1 MNCVT
6 QTFNASDQRPAV
18 EPTAESTSQTISQ
31 PLLYESHMHT
41 PLCKHAVGEPE
52 EYAEQAEKRGL
63 KGIIVTCHNPLP
75 HGISSGVRMHP
86 DQFPEYLALVER
98 ARQEW
103 EGRVDVRLGLE
114 ADYLPGLEGFLAEQ
128 LASAQFSHVL
138 GSVHCMLKEYR
149 SRYDDG
155 DPVHFQE
162 TYFNHLAQ
170 AAETGLFD
178 TLSHPD
184 LVKNIYPHDWDVE
197 RAMPFIEKALDRIA
211 AAGVAMEL
219 NTSGELKT
227 ISEMNPGPEI
237 LRAMAERGIPVV
249 IGADAHV
256 PERVAD
262 RFEKAMN
269 VLESVGYSEI
279 NFFLNRDRQTVSIS
293 AARASLR

>member
-1 MNCVT
+1 MKVV
-6 QTFNASDQRPAV
+6 S
-18 EPTAESTSQTISQ
+18 EISEQ
-31 PLLYESHMHT
+31 PILYESHMHT

-52 EYAEQAEKRGL
+52 EYAARAFERGL

-75 HGISSGVRMHP
+75 HGISSGVRMNQE
-86 DQFPEYLALVER
+86 QFPDYVALVER

-103 EGRVDVRLGLE
+103 QGQIDVRLGLE
-114 ADYLPGLEGFLAEQ
+114 ADYMPGLEKFLKEQ
-128 LASAQFSHVL
+128 LTSAEFHHVL

-149 SRYDDG
+149 KRYDNG
-155 DPVHFQE
+155 DPVKFQE
-162 TYFNHLAQ
+162 IYFTHLAD

-197 RAMPFIEKALDRIA
+197 RAMPFIEKNLDRIA
-211 AAGVAMEL
+211 ATGTAMEL

-227 ISEMNPGPEI
+227 IAEMNPGPQI
-237 LRAMAERGIPVV
+237 LKAMCERGIPVV

-262 RFEKAMN
+262 RYEKAMD
-269 VLESVGYSEI
+269 VLESVGYTEI
-279 NFFLNRDRQTVSIS
+279 NFFLNRKRHTIS
-293 AARASLR
+293 LEAARASLKKNPPESAL